1 MFLSRNCL
9 FAALFVGTCKH
20 TLIDQYYI
28 WIYLFTV
35 HYSDCLHA
43 KITCCWWVWL
53 LPVRASGQRGG
64 NVGLGYEKLIFAI
77 LRFCDHCLWSRHASV
92 PSVQDH
98 LRGNEVWNSAGDS
111 TGRIL
116 FLSMTY
122 DCCAMYIYYDTIW
135 LGLLREA
142 YTRMLLIMW
151 GKISRVIYNR
161 SFILFIGVL
170 DVDMYSH
177 PQFYDQAHI
186 AWCRISLGFV
196 SYGIRY

>member
-1 MFLSRNCL
+1 MHPFRSCQFVASLLFFTFISFILSKRAIFLGRNCL

-20 TLIDQYYI
+20 TLIYQYYI
-28 WIYLFTV
+28 LIYLFTV

-98 LRGNEVWNSAGDS
+98 LRGEMRFEIVLVIRLAESYFWVWH
-111 TGRIL
+111 
-116 FLSMTY
+116 MTAVP
-122 DCCAMYIYYDTIW
+122 CTYIM
-135 LGLLREA
+135 
-142 YTRMLLIMW
+142 TRS
-151 GKISRVIYNR
+151 G
-161 SFILFIGVL
+161 
-170 DVDMYSH
+170 
-177 PQFYDQAHI
+177 
-186 AWCRISLGFV
+186 
-196 SYGIRY
+196 

>member
-1 MFLSRNCL
+1 M
-9 FAALFVGTCKH
+9 GTCKH
-20 TLIDQYYI
+20 TLIHQYYI
-28 WIYLFTV
+28 LIYLFTV

-122 DCCAMYIYYDTIW
+122 DCCAMYIYYDTIR

-151 GKISRVIYNR
+151 GKISRVIYNMFEVFY
-161 SFILFIGVL
+161 SFYWSSGCWHVLSFFPPTILWPGTYCMVQDITWV
-170 DVDMYSH
+170 
-177 PQFYDQAHI
+177 
-186 AWCRISLGFV
+186 C
-196 SYGIRY
+196 